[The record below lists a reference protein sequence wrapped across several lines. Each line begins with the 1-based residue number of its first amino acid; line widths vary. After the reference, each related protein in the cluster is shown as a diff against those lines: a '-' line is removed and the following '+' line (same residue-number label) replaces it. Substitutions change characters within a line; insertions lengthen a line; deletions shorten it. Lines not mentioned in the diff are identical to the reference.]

1 MREHGFEL
9 MEPELEAE
17 DEWVDHVQEAANATL
32 FPRANSWYMGANIP
46 GKPRLFMP
54 YIGGVGRYRRIREEL
69 VAEGYKGF
77 RFQAKSAALAR
88 RRAI

>member
-1 MREHGFEL
+1 

-17 DEWVDHVQEAANATL
+17 DEWVNHVQDAASQSL
-32 FPRANSWYMGANIP
+32 FPRANSWYMGANTP

-54 YIGGVGRYRRIREEL
+54 YIGGVGRYRKICEEI

-77 RFQAKSAALAR
+77 RLKAQSTALGR
-88 RRAI
+88 RRAS